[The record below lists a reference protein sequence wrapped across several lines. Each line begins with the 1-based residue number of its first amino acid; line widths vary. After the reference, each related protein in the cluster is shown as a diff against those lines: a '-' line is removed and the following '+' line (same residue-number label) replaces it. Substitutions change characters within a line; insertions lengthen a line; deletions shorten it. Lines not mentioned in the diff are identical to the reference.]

1 VFKKKH
7 NLTDKLN
14 FQEFMHDFTITD
26 DDLNG
31 LIELASEKDITY
43 PEEALEKDGDYLKR
57 QIKSDLAQ
65 LIWNNQDY
73 YYMVFTASDRVV
85 KRAMELFDK
94 AEEIS
99 AIWH

>member
-1 VFKKKH
+1 
-7 NLTDKLN
+7 
-14 FQEFMHDFTITD
+14 MHDFTITD
-26 DDLNG
+26 DDLIG

-73 YYMVFTASDRVV
+73 YYMVFTASDRFV